1 MAHPSRLVHS
11 LLSFF
16 FQGGGGASGE
26 ESQEDEDAAV
36 RAAAGGRGGRAERL
50 PEPVARPAA
59 RPAAGHGRQV
69 QTRVERPVHAPG
81 LGLRQHAQIPRGQGS
96 RQDRHQGLGRTVPR
110 PAQALA
116 LAQVPPPFSQVV
128 HLFFFTTD
136 SRPKVSLIVGSP
148 STFSRPDLV
157 LPSFP

>member
-128 HLFFFTTD
+128 HLFFFYNRL
-136 SRPKVSLIVGSP
+136 SSKSVPYRWFAEYFQ
-148 STFSRPDLV
+148 ST
-157 LPSFP
+157 